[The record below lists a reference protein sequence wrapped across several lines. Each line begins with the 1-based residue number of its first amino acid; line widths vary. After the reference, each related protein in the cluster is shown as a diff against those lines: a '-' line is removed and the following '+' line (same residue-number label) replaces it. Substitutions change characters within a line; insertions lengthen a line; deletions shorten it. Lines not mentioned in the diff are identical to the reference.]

1 MAAPAQRNLLLLWF
15 TLSFALPG
23 AVQAQGH
30 IDTHMAHNNRHHN
43 PRLRGMRTDHRS
55 REGEEAGLGL
65 SPHLRAM
72 NHHNHHQKAAG
83 SDDAAAGLANVGLAA
98 SELAIQAGEAPP
110 ADGSTSSTSGT
121 QSGGVK
127 MLRHPDD
134 PRVIITDD
142 EIGLPVH
149 LTKHHRSHRMQDQ
162 LQRVGKI
169 RPFIPVGLE
178 HKASTGRD
186 YYET

>member
-1 MAAPAQRNLLLLWF
+1 
-15 TLSFALPG
+15 
-23 AVQAQGH
+23 
-30 IDTHMAHNNRHHN
+30 
-43 PRLRGMRTDHRS
+43 
-55 REGEEAGLGL
+55 
-65 SPHLRAM
+65 
-72 NHHNHHQKAAG
+72 
-83 SDDAAAGLANVGLAA
+83 
-98 SELAIQAGEAPP
+98 
-110 ADGSTSSTSGT
+110 
-121 QSGGVK
+121 

-169 RPFIPVGLE
+169 KPFIPVGLE

-186 YYET
+186 YYDAI